1 MKDFEK
7 IYDGNILIEVV
18 NLSRATLKEA
28 QEFKNVL
35 EFDLLKKDQKIIID
49 LSKCEFMDSTFL
61 GVLVV
66 TLKRLTKM
74 GGKLKIVEPALISHS
89 VLTLTETLRI
99 FDTFDSRRD
108 AVNSFIGE
116 NNSKLNYSN
125 IA

>member
-7 IYDGNILIEVV
+7 IYDGDVLIEVV

-28 QEFKNVL
+28 QEFKNIL

-74 GGKLKIVEPALISHS
+74 GGKLKIIEPALISHS

-99 FDTFDSRRD
+99 FDSYETRRD
-108 AVNSFIGE
+108 AINSFFRE
-116 NNSKLNYSN
+116 DNSPLNYSN